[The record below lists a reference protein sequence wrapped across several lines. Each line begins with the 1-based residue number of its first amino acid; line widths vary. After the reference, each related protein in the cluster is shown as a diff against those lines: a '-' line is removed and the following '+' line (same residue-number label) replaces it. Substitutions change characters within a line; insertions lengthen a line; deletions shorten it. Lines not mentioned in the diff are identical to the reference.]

1 MTYILDV
8 FLQLPGLFIVQCA
21 IKAQVLTER
30 ALQLVQNKHAVM
42 K

>member
-1 MTYILDV
+1 MLNV

-21 IKAQVLTER
+21 VKAQVLEESAST
-30 ALQLVQNKHAVM
+30 ACTKHTGAVM